1 MKKQLL
7 SFIVTIFLANFVT
20 AQSISFTSAT
30 LTTAQVGS
38 TVTVNYQYNSSA
50 NAGNIYCAINL
61 LNDWTWVAEVA
72 GAQLNP
78 APAGT
83 NVTGSF
89 QLAIP
94 TGTTPTANLTGTLNY
109 KINIELKNGNVW
121 LAGAYPPEQ
130 INLTAASN
138 PTAISFTSAPLT
150 TAQVGT
156 TIPVSYQYS
165 IPNPG
170 KIYCAI
176 ELFNGFTF
184 QSTVAGAFLDPV
196 VAGNNVAGT
205 VNLVIPPGITP
216 TASLASGF
224 NYKIKIELL
233 NATGGYLAGQFPP
246 TEINFT
252 PNLSTSDFDINTI
265 SVYPNPSND
274 FIFVNGIENRTV
286 SQISIVDILGKIVY
300 KSKSIN
306 ENKIDISNLN
316 TGIYILSITSNNT
329 LDKIKFIKK

>member
-7 SFIVTIFLANFVT
+7 SIIVTIFLANFVT

-30 LTTAQVGS
+30 LTTAEIGS
-38 TVTVNYQYNSSA
+38 TITVNYQYTSTAS
-50 NAGNIYCAINL
+50 AGNIYCAINL
-61 LNDWTWVAEVA
+61 LNDWTWVSEVA

-89 QLAIP
+89 QLTIP
-94 TGTTPTANLTGTLNY
+94 SGTTPTANLTGTLNY

-130 INLTAASN
+130 INLTAPLN

-165 IPNPG
+165 ISNPG

-176 ELFNGFTF
+176 ELLNGFTY
-184 QSTVAGAFLDPV
+184 QSTVADAFLDPV

-233 NATGGYLAGQFPP
+233 NATGGYLAGQFP
-246 TEINFT
+246 TAQINFT
-252 PNLSTSDFDINTI
+252 TNLSTSDFDKNTI

-274 FIFVNGIENRTV
+274 IIYIKGIENRNI
-286 SQISIVDILGKIVY
+286 SQVSIVDILGKNVFESAEM
-300 KSKSIN
+300 KG
-306 ENKIDISNLN
+306 NKIDISNLN
-316 TGIYILSITSNNT
+316 TGIYILSITSDNKQE
-329 LDKIKFIKK
+329 KIKFIKK